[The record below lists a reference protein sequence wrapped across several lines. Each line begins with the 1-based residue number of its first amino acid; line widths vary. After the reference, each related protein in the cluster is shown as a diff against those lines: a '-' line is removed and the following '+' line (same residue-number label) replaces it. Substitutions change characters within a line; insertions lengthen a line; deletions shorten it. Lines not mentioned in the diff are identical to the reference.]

1 MMKNMDQKEGRGT
14 WYIFFYQAIFSSN
27 CLEDVILQY
36 CLLSIPQA
44 SMAEEQRDWET
55 KENLNI
61 EKEGYRFKRKWCGLH
76 SYPCRIIF
84 QSHLFI
90 SACTDRHVTY
100 VLWTASEKILLTQP
114 ILPTSVTLL
123 VPGGKS
129 EGPRWMG
136 IINIYIWLPLNQP
149 GKPQQCCL
157 HTPHGVTCW

>member
-114 ILPTSVTLL
+114 ILPTYHISNSTSARREEWRTKMDGYYQHLHL
-123 VPGGKS
+123 IAS
-129 EGPRWMG
+129 
-136 IINIYIWLPLNQP
+136 
-149 GKPQQCCL
+149 KP
-157 HTPHGVTCW
+157 TR